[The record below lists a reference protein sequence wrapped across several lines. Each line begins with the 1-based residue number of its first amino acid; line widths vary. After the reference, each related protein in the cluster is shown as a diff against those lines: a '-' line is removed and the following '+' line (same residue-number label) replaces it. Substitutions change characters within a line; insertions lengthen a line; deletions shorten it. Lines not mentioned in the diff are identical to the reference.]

1 MFRHSDFVLFA
12 IRFATPL
19 LWTLSVKI
27 RNRYLTKVIGI
38 VAVALVRLLF
48 KTCRIEVATEV
59 EGCCPYED
67 TGDRRF
73 LYCIWHDDIL
83 MTCFA
88 GRPKKMAGLV
98 SPHQDG
104 SYLAEAFRRLGIS
117 SVRGSSKRGASRAL
131 RELLDRV
138 RDLHVAITPDGPRG
152 PRRQMKTGI
161 LYLASRSGR
170 IIIPTGYAC
179 RRAWR
184 IPGSWTDMQLPKPF
198 TRVHARGGPA
208 FVVPPN
214 LEREELEIYAER
226 LQAEM
231 ARQDAIARAAVGL
244 PALSELS
251 AAERPEESRRRAA

>member
-1 MFRHSDFVLFA
+1 L
-12 IRFATPL
+12 
-19 LWTLSVKI
+19 KI
-27 RNRYLTKVIGI
+27 RNRYLTKLIGI

-48 KTCRIEVATEV
+48 KTCRIEIATEV
-59 EGCCPYED
+59 AGCCPYED

-73 LYCIWHDDIL
+73 LYCVWHDDIL
-83 MTCFA
+83 MTVFC

-104 SYLAEAFRRLGIS
+104 SYLAEAMQRVGIT

-161 LYLASRSGR
+161 IFLASRSGR
-170 IIIPTGYAC
+170 VIIPTAYAC
-179 RRAWR
+179 EHAWR
-184 IPGSWTDMQLPKPF
+184 IRGSWTDMQLPRPF

-208 FVVPPN
+208 FVVPPG
-214 LEREELEIYAER
+214 LEREELEIYAEC

-231 ARQDAIARAAVGL
+231 ERQDAIARAAVGL

-251 AAERPEESRRRAA
+251 AAQRPEAGRRRAA

>member
-1 MFRHSDFVLFA
+1 L
-12 IRFATPL
+12 
-19 LWTLSVKI
+19 KI
-27 RNRYLTKVIGI
+27 RNRYLTKLIALA
-38 VAVALVRLLF
+38 AVALVRVLF
-48 KTCRIEVATEV
+48 KTCRIEIATEV
-59 EGCCPYED
+59 PGCCPYED

-73 LYCIWHDDIL
+73 LYCVWHDDIL
-83 MTCFA
+83 MTVFC

-104 SYLAEAFRRLGIS
+104 SYLADAMQRVGIT
-117 SVRGSSKRGASRAL
+117 SVRGSSKRGASRAM

-161 LYLASRSGR
+161 IFLASRSGR
-170 IIIPTGYAC
+170 VIIPTAYAC

-184 IPGSWTDMQLPKPF
+184 IRGNWTDMQLPMPF

-208 FVVPPN
+208 FVVPADLDREQ
-214 LEREELEIYAER
+214 LELYAQR

-231 ARQDAIARAAVGL
+231 ERQEAIAIAAVSQ
-244 PALSELS
+244 PSKEHAS
-251 AAERPEESRRRAA
+251 ADDTRDRLAA

>member
-1 MFRHSDFVLFA
+1 MSCF
-12 IRFATPL
+12 TPL
-19 LWTLSVKI
+19 ERDLKI
-27 RNRYLTKVIGI
+27 RNRYLTKVIALA
-38 VAVALVRLLF
+38 AVALVRLLF
-48 KTCRIEVATEV
+48 KTCRIEIATEV
-59 EGCCPYED
+59 PGCCPYED

-73 LYCIWHDDIL
+73 LYCVWHDDIL
-83 MTCFA
+83 MTVFC

-104 SYLAEAFRRLGIS
+104 SYLADAMQRVGIT
-117 SVRGSSKRGASRAL
+117 SVRGSSKRGASRAM

-161 LYLASRSGR
+161 IFLASRSGR
-170 IIIPTGYAC
+170 AIIPTAYAC

-184 IPGSWTDMQLPKPF
+184 IRGNWTDMQLPMPF

-208 FVVPPN
+208 FIVPADLDREQ
-214 LEREELEIYAER
+214 LEFYAAR

-231 ARQDAIARAAVGL
+231 ERQEAIAIAAVSHHSGENVSAHL
-244 PALSELS
+244 PHQE
-251 AAERPEESRRRAA
+251 RRAAA

>member
-1 MFRHSDFVLFA
+1 L
-12 IRFATPL
+12 
-19 LWTLSVKI
+19 KI
-27 RNRYLTKVIGI
+27 RNRYLTKLAAF
-38 VAVALVRLLF
+38 VAVVLVRALF

-59 EGCCPYED
+59 DGCCPYED

-104 SYLAEAFRRLGIS
+104 SYLAEAMRRLGIS

-138 RDLHVAITPDGPRG
+138 RDLHVAMTPDGPRG

-161 LYLASRSGR
+161 IYLASRSGR

-198 TRVHARGGPA
+198 TRIHARGGPA

-214 LEREELEIYAER
+214 LEREELEVYAQR

-251 AAERPEESRRRAA
+251 AAERPEAGRRRAA

>member
-1 MFRHSDFVLFA
+1 
-12 IRFATPL
+12 
-19 LWTLSVKI
+19 
-27 RNRYLTKVIGI
+27 
-38 VAVALVRLLF
+38 
-48 KTCRIEVATEV
+48 
-59 EGCCPYED
+59 
-67 TGDRRF
+67 
-73 LYCIWHDDIL
+73 
-83 MTCFA
+83 
-88 GRPKKMAGLV
+88 MAGLV

-104 SYLAEAFRRLGIS
+104 SYLAEAMRRLGIR

-161 LYLASRSGR
+161 IYLASRSGR

-198 TRVHARGGPA
+198 TRIHARGGPA
-208 FVVPPN
+208 FVVPPD
-214 LEREELEIYAER
+214 LEREELEVYAER

-244 PALSELS
+244 PALSAPEQ
-251 AAERPEESRRRAA
+251 PEEGRRRAA

>member
-1 MFRHSDFVLFA
+1 L
-12 IRFATPL
+12 
-19 LWTLSVKI
+19 KI
-27 RNRYLTKVIGI
+27 RNRYLTKLAAF
-38 VAVALVRLLF
+38 VAVVLVRALF

-59 EGCCPYED
+59 DGCCPYED

-73 LYCIWHDDIL
+73 LYCVWHDDIL
-83 MTCFA
+83 MTCFC
-88 GRPKKMAGLV
+88 GQPKKMAGLV

-104 SYLAEAFRRLGIS
+104 SYLAEAMRWIGIS

-161 LYLASRSGR
+161 IYLASRSGR

-198 TRVHARGGPA
+198 TRIHARGGPA
-208 FVVPPN
+208 FVVPPD
-214 LEREELEIYAER
+214 LEREELEVYAQR

-251 AAERPEESRRRAA
+251 AAERPEEGRRRAA